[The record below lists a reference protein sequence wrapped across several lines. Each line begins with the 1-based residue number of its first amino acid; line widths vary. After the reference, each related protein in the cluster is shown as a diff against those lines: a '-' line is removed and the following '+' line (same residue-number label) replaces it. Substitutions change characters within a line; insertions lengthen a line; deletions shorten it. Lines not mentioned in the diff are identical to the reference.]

1 VFDKVP
7 KAVDFVSQ
15 SDVPVEHLPLIVAT
29 LTFLI
34 AGFVI
39 GLGLPTV
46 SMGLLSLVMAPAKAA
61 SLLIVPSFVTN
72 VWQLA
77 AGPSFG
83 RLARR
88 LWPML
93 AGVVVGTLAGTGSLT
108 GSHAGQAATALG
120 VLLVLYAVLGLTSV
134 RFSAAPTAEWWLGPL
149 IGALTGLATAAT
161 GVFAIPAVPYLGALN
176 LDKEDMIQALGL
188 SFTVSTIAL
197 AASLAAG
204 GAFALG
210 DIGAS
215 TAALAPALL
224 GMAAGGRVARPVQR
238 ADVSAGVL
246 RRIACTRRSSCI
258 AGGALM
264 RARPRAT
271 PYPQLFA
278 RARIRPRIAQPHGP
292 LSLGSKLDQFDGFR
306 READMLGRDGGCR
319 RRRRTSVQ
327 LGYVGYTRRGPP
339 VRLKASY
346 RRPYSDH
353 RCFWEHCGQ
362 SSVVEPSNSVAPSP
376 GARLAD
382 GRKGKCG

>member
-34 AGFVI
+34 AGFVKGVI

-93 AGVVVGTLAGTGSLT
+93 AGVVVGTLAGTGLLT
-108 GSHAGQAATALG
+108 GSHAGQAAVALG
-120 VLLVLYAVLGLTSV
+120 FLLMLYAVLGLTSV
-134 RFSAAPTAEWWLGPL
+134 RFSVSPTAEWWLGPL

-197 AASLAAG
+197 AAALAAG
-204 GAFALG
+204 GAFG
-210 DIGAS
+210 DVGAS

-224 GMAAGGRVARPVQR
+224 GMAAGGA
-238 ADVSAGVL
+238 L
-246 RRIACTRRSSCI
+246 RGRFSEQT
-258 AGGALM
+258 
-264 RARPRAT
+264 
-271 PYPQLFA
+271 
-278 RARIRPRIAQPHGP
+278 
-292 LSLGSKLDQFDGFR
+292 FR
-306 READMLGRDGGCR
+306 RVFFGGLLVLGAH
-319 RRRRTSVQ
+319 
-327 LGYVGYTRRGPP
+327 L
-339 VRLKASY
+339 AS
-346 RRPYSDH
+346 RA
-353 RCFWEHCGQ
+353 
-362 SSVVEPSNSVAPSP
+362 V
-376 GARLAD
+376 L
-382 GRKGKCG
+382 

>member
-7 KAVDFVSQ
+7 KAFDFVSQ

-34 AGFVI
+34 AGFVKGVI

-88 LWPML
+88 LWLML
-93 AGVVVGTLAGTGSLT
+93 AGVVVGTLAGTGL
-108 GSHAGQAATALG
+108 
-120 VLLVLYAVLGLTSV
+120 
-134 RFSAAPTAEWWLGPL
+134 
-149 IGALTGLATAAT
+149 
-161 GVFAIPAVPYLGALN
+161 LN

-224 GMAAGGRVARPVQR
+224 GLA
-238 ADVSAGVL
+238 
-246 RRIACTRRSSCI
+246 
-258 AGGALM
+258 AGGALRGRFSEQTFPRVFFGGLLVLGAHLAS
-264 RARPRAT
+264 RAV
-271 PYPQLFA
+271 
-278 RARIRPRIAQPHGP
+278 
-292 LSLGSKLDQFDGFR
+292 
-306 READMLGRDGGCR
+306 M
-319 RRRRTSVQ
+319 
-327 LGYVGYTRRGPP
+327 
-339 VRLKASY
+339 
-346 RRPYSDH
+346 
-353 RCFWEHCGQ
+353 
-362 SSVVEPSNSVAPSP
+362 
-376 GARLAD
+376 
-382 GRKGKCG
+382 